1 MVQLSELASKVK
13 GKEIVIFVIVMIAGL
28 STAAYLYNLDKYSLT
43 YYGDSAS
50 HLVGSRKFV
59 DWMNPGLHNMG
70 TVWLPLPHFLLLPFT
85 LIDPLFRTGFAGL
98 AVSLPSVAITSSFL
112 YRMIKSQIG
121 ISSIAFAGALLYAS
135 NPNIMYLGITAMTE
149 APFMLFFVASAYYF
163 QKWYQNLD
171 TNNLHYL
178 VKCSIFVSLATLC
191 RYEGWVIPI
200 FVILFTVVSMA
211 MKKIDAKHR
220 AYTMLISA
228 LSLSGVAIWLI
239 WNAYQY
245 NDPLEF
251 TNAQYYSAA
260 SQALA
265 RSNRE
270 NLLLQPLNV
279 ASIYSIT
286 ALAMYGPVLLAAAI
300 LGYIL
305 HRRFEGRQ
313 KRSKLYICLVLPSV
327 FTVITL
333 IIGIGEMTQ
342 WFNARF
348 LILLSPLIILL
359 VSIYIIKLP
368 KRIRRNHLAV
378 AGIIS
383 SLFLYQLATPAFG
396 AVTFLDAKNGFF
408 WKQNPFAAQ
417 AGEALRSLYDGGNI
431 FILTGSA
438 QEHRIMLSSGIALR
452 QFDEIIESST
462 WKASFK
468 EPWLYDKWVV
478 ISNEPDSD
486 AVNTTKYWMDRQDEL
501 NKYYDVIYENQYY
514 KIMKLE

>member
-1 MVQLSELASKVK
+1 MLQLAS
-13 GKEIVIFVIVMIAGL
+13 GKSKELMIILIVIIGGL
-28 STAAYLYNLDKYSLT
+28 STAAYLYNVDKYSLT

-50 HLVGSRKFV
+50 HLVGARKVV
-59 DWMNPGLHNMG
+59 DWMDPGLNQIG
-70 TVWLPLPHFLLLPFT
+70 TVWLPLPHFLLLPFS
-85 LIDPLFRTGFAGL
+85 LIDPLFTTGFAGL
-98 AVSLPSVAITSSFL
+98 AVSLPSLAITSALL
-112 YRMIKSQIG
+112 YRMIRSHIG
-121 ISSIAFAGALLYAS
+121 ISSIALVGAFLYAS

-149 APFMLFFVASAYYF
+149 APFMLFFVVSAYYL
-163 QKWYQNLD
+163 QKWYHNLD
-171 TNNLHYL
+171 TTNNLHYL
-178 VKCSIFVSLATLC
+178 VGCSIFVSLATLC

-200 FVILFTVVSMA
+200 FVIFFTVTSIVR
-211 MKKIDAKHR
+211 KKIDVKHK
-220 AYTMLISA
+220 AYAVLISA

-251 TNAQYYSAA
+251 ANAQYYSAA

-270 NLLLQPLNV
+270 NLFLQPLNV
-279 ASIYSIT
+279 ASTYGIT

-313 KRSKLYICLVLPSV
+313 KRSKLYICLALPPV

-333 IIGIGEMTQ
+333 ILGIAEMTQ

-359 VSIYIIKLP
+359 VSIYIIKFP
-368 KRIRRNHLAV
+368 ERIRRNNLAV
-378 AGIIS
+378 AGIIG
-383 SLFLYQLATPAFG
+383 SLFLFQLATPAFG
-396 AVTFLDAKNGFF
+396 VVTFLDAKNGFF

-417 AGEALRSLYDGGNI
+417 AGEALGSFYDGGNI

-486 AVNTTKYWMDRQDEL
+486 AVSTSKYWTDRQETL
-501 NKYYDVIYENQYY
+501 NEHFDTIYGNQYY
-514 KIMKLE
+514 KIMKLK

>member
-1 MVQLSELASKVK
+1 MPLSELASKVK

-200 FVILFTVVSMA
+200 FVILFTE
-211 MKKIDAKHR
+211 IGR
-220 AYTMLISA
+220 ASC
-228 LSLSGVAIWLI
+228 
-239 WNAYQY
+239 
-245 NDPLEF
+245 
-251 TNAQYYSAA
+251 
-260 SQALA
+260 
-265 RSNRE
+265 RE
-270 NLLLQPLNV
+270 RV
-279 ASIYSIT
+279 
-286 ALAMYGPVLLAAAI
+286 
-300 LGYIL
+300 
-305 HRRFEGRQ
+305 
-313 KRSKLYICLVLPSV
+313 
-327 FTVITL
+327 
-333 IIGIGEMTQ
+333 
-342 WFNARF
+342 
-348 LILLSPLIILL
+348 
-359 VSIYIIKLP
+359 
-368 KRIRRNHLAV
+368 
-378 AGIIS
+378 
-383 SLFLYQLATPAFG
+383 
-396 AVTFLDAKNGFF
+396 
-408 WKQNPFAAQ
+408 
-417 AGEALRSLYDGGNI
+417 
-431 FILTGSA
+431 
-438 QEHRIMLSSGIALR
+438 
-452 QFDEIIESST
+452 
-462 WKASFK
+462 
-468 EPWLYDKWVV
+468 
-478 ISNEPDSD
+478 
-486 AVNTTKYWMDRQDEL
+486 
-501 NKYYDVIYENQYY
+501 
-514 KIMKLE
+514 

>member
-1 MVQLSELASKVK
+1 LLQLASAKS
-13 GKEIVIFVIVMIAGL
+13 KELMIILIVIIGGL
-28 STAAYLYNLDKYSLT
+28 STAAYLYSVDKYSLT

-59 DWMNPGLHNMG
+59 DWTNPGLHNIG
-70 TVWLPLPHFLLLPFT
+70 TVWLPLPHFLLLPFS
-85 LIDPLFRTGFAGL
+85 LIDPLFVSGFAGL
-98 AVSLPSVAITSSFL
+98 AVSLPSLAITSSLL
-112 YRMIKSQIG
+112 YRIIRSQVG
-121 ISSIAFAGALLYAS
+121 LSSVAFVSALLYAS

-149 APFMLFFVASAYYF
+149 APFMLFFVASAYYL

-171 TNNLHYL
+171 TTSNLHYL
-178 VKCSIFVSLATLC
+178 VGCSIFVSLATLC

-200 FVILFTVVSMA
+200 FVIFFTVISMA
-211 MKKIDAKHR
+211 RKKIDAKHR
-220 AYTMLISA
+220 AYAMLISA

-251 TNAQYYSAA
+251 ANAQYYSAA

-270 NLLLQPLNV
+270 NLFLQPLNV

-286 ALAMYGPVLLAAAI
+286 AVAMYGPVLLAAAI

-305 HRRFEGRQ
+305 HRRFEGSQ
-313 KRSKLYICLVLPSV
+313 KRSKLYICLVLPPV
-327 FTVITL
+327 FTMITL
-333 IIGIGEMTQ
+333 IIGIAEITQ

-359 VSIYIIKLP
+359 VSIYIIKFP
-368 KRIRRNHLAV
+368 ERIRRNHLAF
-378 AGIIS
+378 AGIIG

-396 AVTFLDAKNGFF
+396 VVTFLDARNGFF

-417 AGEALRSLYDGGNI
+417 AGEVLGSLYDEGNI

-462 WKASFK
+462 WKDSFK
-468 EPWLYDKWVV
+468 EPWLYDKWII

-486 AVNTTKYWMDRQDEL
+486 AISTTKYWMDRQEEL
-501 NKYYDVIYENQYY
+501 NRHFDVVYENQYY
-514 KIMKLE
+514 KIMKLK